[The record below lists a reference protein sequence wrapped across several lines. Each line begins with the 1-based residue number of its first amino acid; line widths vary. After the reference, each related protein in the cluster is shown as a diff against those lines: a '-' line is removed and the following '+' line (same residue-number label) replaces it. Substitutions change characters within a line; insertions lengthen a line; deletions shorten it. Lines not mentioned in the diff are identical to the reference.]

1 MSWNI
6 LYILAW
12 LTAAILATATTA
24 VCRKLAPR
32 WGFVDKPKQEA
43 HKAHKAPTPVL
54 GGLGMASA
62 WLIVIVGG
70 LAAAK
75 LAPSIV
81 GKDIKPF
88 LDGIN
93 AVMPKMGAI
102 VLGALS
108 FSFLGMCDD
117 KNALSAKYKFL
128 WQFVIAG
135 AVAASGVRVSLF
147 VENPIFGWCV
157 TVLWI
162 TSIVNALNFFDNMD
176 GLAGG
181 TAAIAAFFF
190 FFIAAVRGQHFVSML
205 SAVTGG
211 AAIGFLV
218 HNRPPAKIFMGD
230 GGSHFLGFCLAIA
243 GILTTFYLPNESLTT
258 APVFIPLLVLSLPLF
273 DAVAVVIIRIRLHLP
288 VYVGDNR
295 HISHR
300 FVHLGLTRPQAVLLV
315 CLLCLIQG
323 AGATTLLWLP
333 AYGFFLILLQS
344 AALFSLVCIIQFYA
358 KPADSTH

>member
-6 LYILAW
+6 LYIAAW
-12 LTAAILATATTA
+12 LAAAILATVTTA
-24 VCRKLAPR
+24 FCRKLAPR

-43 HKAHKAPTPVL
+43 HKSHKAATPVL
-54 GGLGMASA
+54 GGLGMVSA
-62 WLIVIVGG
+62 WLLVIVGG
-70 LAAAK
+70 LAVAK
-75 LAPSIV
+75 LAPSIA
-81 GKDIKPF
+81 GGRIEPF

-93 AVMPKMGAI
+93 AVLPKMLAI
-102 VLGALS
+102 MLGATA
-108 FSFLGMCDD
+108 FSILGMCDD
-117 KNALSAKYKFL
+117 KNAFSAKFKFL

-135 AVAASGVRVSLF
+135 GVAASGIRVFLF

-157 TVLWI
+157 TVMWI
-162 TSIVNALNFFDNMD
+162 VTIVNVLNFLDNMD

-181 TAAIAAFFF
+181 IAAIAAFFF

-211 AAIGFLV
+211 VAVGFLM

-230 GGSHFLGFCLAIA
+230 GGSHFLGFCLAVT
-243 GILTTFYLPNESLTT
+243 GLLTTFYLPNESPTP
-258 APVFIPLLVLSLPLF
+258 APVLIPLLVLSLPLF
-273 DAVAVVIIRIRLHLP
+273 DAVAVVIIRMRLHLP
-288 VYVGDNR
+288 IYVGDNR

-300 FVHLGLTRPQAVLLV
+300 FVQLGLTRPQAVLLV

-333 AYGFFLILLQS
+333 AYGFFLILLQTI
-344 AALFSLVCIIQFYA
+344 ALFSLVSIIQFCHKTA
-358 KPADSTH
+358 

>member
-1 MSWNI
+1 MSWNT
-6 LYILAW
+6 LYIITW
-12 LTAAILATATTA
+12 LTAAILATVTTA
-24 VCRKLAPR
+24 FCRKLAPR

-43 HKAHKAPTPVL
+43 HKSHKAPTPVL

-70 LAAAK
+70 LLSAK

-81 GKDIKPF
+81 GDNITPF
-88 LDGIN
+88 LEGIN
-93 AVMPKMGAI
+93 SVMTKIIAI
-102 VLGALS
+102 VLGALA
-108 FSFLGMCDD
+108 FCILDMCDD
-117 KNALSAKYKFL
+117 KNAFSAKLKFL

-135 AVAASGVRVSLF
+135 CVAASGIRVFLF
-147 VENPIFGWCV
+147 VENPIFGWGV

-162 TSIVNALNFFDNMD
+162 VTIVNVLNFLDNMD

-181 TAAIAAFFF
+181 IAAIAAFFF

-211 AAIGFLV
+211 VALGFLM

-230 GGSHFLGFCLAIA
+230 GGSHFLGFCLAVT
-243 GILTTFYLPNESLTT
+243 GLLTTFYLPNESPTP
-258 APVFIPLLVLSLPLF
+258 APVLIPLLVLSLPLF
-273 DAVAVVIIRIRLHLP
+273 DAVAVVIIRMRLHRP
-288 VYVGDNR
+288 IYVGDNR

-300 FVHLGLTRPQAVLLV
+300 FVQLGLTRPQAVLLV

-333 AYGFFLILLQS
+333 AYGFFLILLQTV
-344 AALFSLVCIIQFYA
+344 ALFSLVSIIQFCH
-358 KPADSTH
+358 KTE

>member
-6 LYILAW
+6 LYIAAW
-12 LTAAILATATTA
+12 LAAAILATVTTA
-24 VCRKLAPR
+24 ICRKLAPR

-43 HKAHKAPTPVL
+43 HKSHKAPTPVL
-54 GGLGMASA
+54 GGLGMVSA
-62 WLIVIVGG
+62 WLLVIVGG
-70 LAAAK
+70 LVVAK
-75 LAPSIV
+75 LAPSIA
-81 GKDIKPF
+81 GGRIEPF

-93 AVMPKMGAI
+93 AVLPKMLAI
-102 VLGALS
+102 MLGATA
-108 FSFLGMCDD
+108 FSILGMCDD
-117 KNALSAKYKFL
+117 KNAFSAKFKFL

-135 AVAASGVRVSLF
+135 GVAASGIRVFLF

-157 TVLWI
+157 TVMWI
-162 TSIVNALNFFDNMD
+162 VTIVNVLNFLDNMD

-181 TAAIAAFFF
+181 IAAIAAFFF

-211 AAIGFLV
+211 VAIGFLM

-230 GGSHFLGFCLAIA
+230 GGSHFLGFCLAVT
-243 GILTTFYLPNESLTT
+243 GLLTTFYLPNESPTP
-258 APVFIPLLVLSLPLF
+258 APVLIPLLVLSLPLF
-273 DAVAVVIIRIRLHLP
+273 DAVAVVIIRMRLHLP
-288 VYVGDNR
+288 IYVGDNR

-300 FVHLGLTRPQAVLLV
+300 FVQLGLTRPQAVLLV

-333 AYGFFLILLQS
+333 AYGFFLILLQTI
-344 AALFSLVCIIQFYA
+344 ALFSLVSIIQFCH
-358 KPADSTH
+358 KTE

>member
-6 LYILAW
+6 LYIAAW
-12 LTAAILATATTA
+12 LSAAILATVTTGL
-24 VCRKLAPR
+24 CRKLAPR

-43 HKAHKAPTPVL
+43 HKSHKAPTPVL
-54 GGLGMASA
+54 GGLGMTSA
-62 WLIVIVGG
+62 WLVVIVGG
-70 LAAAK
+70 LAIAK
-75 LAPSIV
+75 LAPSIA
-81 GKDIKPF
+81 GGRIAPF

-93 AVMPKMGAI
+93 AILPKMIAI
-102 VLGALS
+102 ILGAS
-108 FSFLGMCDD
+108 AFCILGMCDD
-117 KNALSAKYKFL
+117 KNAFSAKFKFL

-135 AVAASGVRVSLF
+135 CVAASGIRVFLF

-162 TSIVNALNFFDNMD
+162 VTIVNVLNFLDNMD
-176 GLAGG
+176 GLCGG
-181 TAAIAAFFF
+181 IAAIAAFFF

-211 AAIGFLV
+211 VAIGFLM

-230 GGSHFLGFCLAIA
+230 GGSHFLGFCLAVT
-243 GILTTFYLPNESLTT
+243 GLLTTFYLPNESPTP
-258 APVFIPLLVLSLPLF
+258 APVLIPLLVLSLPLF
-273 DAVAVVIIRIRLHLP
+273 DAVAVVIIRMRLHLP
-288 VYVGDNR
+288 IYVGDNR

-300 FVHLGLTRPQAVLLV
+300 FVQLGLTRPQAVLLV

-333 AYGFFLILLQS
+333 AYGFFLILLQTI
-344 AALFSLVCIIQFYA
+344 ALFSLVCIIQFCH
-358 KPADSTH
+358 KTE